1 MDYRKVEKL
10 IWDTCLS
17 FRRSHGGD
25 LDDLIG
31 EAHVAYMLC
40 LDSYNPARSKFGT
53 WVRNKV
59 WFALLERA
67 RSTAR
72 YHGRFPMECR
82 DAVAGFDDIATRS
95 EPDEFDTDGFLAAL
109 GDDAR
114 MVAAL
119 ALEPNIDIRLDCEC
133 RKGRDETKI
142 RKSVTAFLRGCGWEP
157 ERIAAAFAEVRSAL

>member
-1 MDYRKVEKL
+1 MDYLKVEKL

-53 WVRNKV
+53 WLRTKI

-67 RSTAR
+67 RSMTR
-72 YHGRFPMECR
+72 YHGRFPIEYR
-82 DAVAGFDDIATRS
+82 DPIVGFNGIKTNVP
-95 EPDEFDTDGFLAAL
+95 EEFDTDGFLAAL

-119 ALEPNIDIRLDCEC
+119 ALKPNIDIRLDCEC

-142 RKSVTAFLRGCGWEP
+142 RKSVTAFLRGRGWEP
-157 ERIAAAFAEVRSAL
+157 ERIATAFAEVRSAL